1 MIIYVNA
8 RFITQ
13 PLTGVQRYAFEV
25 CIQMKKM
32 NPGIIFLSPKN
43 VMQPE
48 WKKLLGVKTIGL
60 LTGHLWEQIELP
72 IYLLRMKKGLLFSPC
87 NTGPLL
93 VGKHCLTLHDV
104 AFKIFETSH
113 THLFRKWYNFLIPKL
128 CKSALHLFTVSETV
142 KNEIVSLYHLNPK
155 KISITYNGIAETMK
169 SKSASPLAKEKIILT
184 VGSLTNQKNTQFL
197 ITGFL
202 ASALAQ
208 DYQLII
214 IGKTNG
220 IFKSVS
226 LESNPKIKWI
236 DDVTDT
242 QLIEYYKKAEIACF
256 LSLYEGFGI
265 PVLESL
271 QFQCKV
277 ICSDIPTFRE
287 LYNGVVSFCDVTN
300 SAAFTGMLN
309 QIDSIPLPSAERV
322 AQMNT
327 KYNYHLSA
335 DTILHQLNLHE
346 NCTHT

>member
-1 MIIYVNA
+1 MIYVNA

-48 WKKLLGVKTIGL
+48 WKQVLGVKTIGL

-72 IYLLRMKKGLLFSPC
+72 LYLRRMKRGLLFSPC
-87 NTGPLL
+87 NIGPLL
-93 VGKHCLTLHDV
+93 SNNQCLTVHDV

-113 THLFRKWYNFLIPKL
+113 SYWFRKWYNFLIPKL
-128 CKSALHLFTVSETV
+128 CQSARHLFTVSETV
-142 KNEIVSLYHLNPK
+142 KNELISYYHLNPK
-155 KISITYNGIAETMK
+155 NISVTYNGIASVLK
-169 SKSASPLAKEKIILT
+169 SKLDVCAPKEKMILT

-197 ITGFL
+197 IEGFL
-202 ASALAQ
+202 ASELVK

-214 IGKTNG
+214 IGRKNG
-220 IFKSVS
+220 IFQSIS
-226 LESNPKIKWI
+226 IEPNPKIKWI
-236 DDVTDT
+236 EDATDT
-242 QLIEYYKKAEIACF
+242 QLIEYYKKAEMACF

-271 QFQCKV
+271 QFHCKV
-277 ICSDIPTFRE
+277 ICSDIPAFRE
-287 LYNGVVSFCDVTN
+287 LFSGAVSFCSSTDRKALTE
-300 SAAFTGMLN
+300 MLN
-309 QIDSIPLPSAERV
+309 RIASIPSPTENSI
-322 AQMNT
+322 AQLNS
-327 KYNYHLSA
+327 KYDYHVSA
-335 DTILHQLNLHE
+335 DTILHQLKLHE